1 MIRLIILLIICPQ
14 ILLGQCPTSTVQLN
28 SKADVDDFAI
38 DYPNCT
44 ELNTS
49 LYIEGADIHDLTP
62 LSNLT
67 HLHMGLLCLDNLLLP
82 ILIGLNNV
90 VTMNGI
96 VLLGNNLL
104 TDLQEL
110 NALEKVLSQ
119 FQIESNLSLESFS
132 GLEELDSIN
141 NQFFIF
147 NNIEL
152 TNISAIENLEYI
164 GGNIILTNC
173 FELSECSIN
182 SFCDFIESTPG
193 NAFISNNGD
202 GCNSISDRS
211 RMSSM
216 LNDKCLDW
224 TTVWFVA

>member
-1 MIRLIILLIICPQ
+1 MIRLIILLIICSQ

-164 GGNIILTNC
+164 GGNIILTNALN
-173 FELSECSIN
+173 FLNVQSTHFVILLNLPLEMHLFPIMEMDVIQYRIEAECLP
-182 SFCDFIESTPG
+182 C
-193 NAFISNNGD
+193 
-202 GCNSISDRS
+202 
-211 RMSSM
+211 
-216 LNDKCLDW
+216 
-224 TTVWFVA
+224 